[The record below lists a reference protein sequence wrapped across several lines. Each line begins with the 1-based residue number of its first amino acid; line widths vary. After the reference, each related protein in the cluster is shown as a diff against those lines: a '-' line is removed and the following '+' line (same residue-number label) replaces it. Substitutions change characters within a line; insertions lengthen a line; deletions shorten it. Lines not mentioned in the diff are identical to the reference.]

1 MVFPG
6 SPPGESGL
14 DAEGR
19 RNWIKYNIPESV
31 WLGQSGTSIHDSLRS
46 VGMGIRTVDFFS
58 IRNSVLGAIEDR
70 RFIAEL
76 SADQL
81 VPFGLMREDHGAEL
95 SMKGQYRLRL
105 DVIDPDTG
113 ELTSIYRSLA
123 TDTHHTTNEITDFAG
138 QLFTSGGENY
148 DWEID
153 TIELEEVWLQPGS
166 TLDR

>member
-19 RNWIKYNIPESV
+19 RNWINYNIPESV
-31 WLGQSGTSIHDSLRS
+31 WRSQSGTSILNSLRS
-46 VGMGIRTVDFFS
+46 VGMGIRTADFFS

-70 RFIAEL
+70 QYILGL

-81 VPFGLMREDHGAEL
+81 VPFGLMREDHGAQL
-95 SMKGQYRLRL
+95 SMKAQYRLRL

-123 TDTHHTTNEITDFAG
+123 TDTHHTTNEVQDFAA
-138 QLFTSGGENY
+138 QLFSSGGQNY

-153 TIELEEVWLQPGS
+153 TVELEEVWLAPGS